1 MLKVFASLIVCAIL
15 VCVQPALAEDSMYR
29 CGNTY
34 QDTPCKGVV
43 SKPINEPKPKKANIS
58 VHETPVTKKVVAAK
72 EPAPTLQ
79 ADCKKSGEDAKVIG
93 KLRDIGVPEQDQVAI
108 TTDKAKITLIKKV
121 YSLSGNAF
129 QVQNAV
135 EKECLQQSQKISL
148 TSQWMAKAKKILGF
162 GTSATTSKPKST
174 PIKVA
179 PAKPAQSP
187 IRSTADPKLVEIP
200 PEPTIPM
207 PAPIMPP
214 EPQAVPAAEPSPAAQ
229 PVPEPQPAPEPK
241 PEPAPAPPAK
251 PAPAPAKEDVQD
263 DPQGICSAL
272 KAGMKNVADEKRKG
286 GDAARMTDLKNQ
298 QIQLENLYKS
308 SGC

>member
-1 MLKVFASLIVCAIL
+1 MLKVFASLIVYAFL
-15 VCVQPALAEDSMYR
+15 VGAQPALAEDSMYR

-79 ADCKKSGEDAKVIG
+79 ADCKKRGEDAKVIG

-121 YSLSGNAF
+121 YGLSGNAF

-135 EKECLQQSQKISL
+135 EKECLQQNQKTSL
-148 TSQWMAKAKKILGF
+148 TGQWMAKAKKLLGF
-162 GTSATTSKPKST
+162 GAAPATSKPK
-174 PIKVA
+174 PV
-179 PAKPAQSP
+179 PKPTQP
-187 IRSTADPKLVEIP
+187 EIRSTADPKPVEIAP
-200 PEPTIPM
+200 VQTPVEPM
-207 PAPIMPP
+207 PAPSEPQTAPAAPELAPTPPPP
-214 EPQAVPAAEPSPAAQ
+214 EPAPP
-229 PVPEPQPAPEPK
+229 PEPKPAPEPK
-241 PEPAPAPPAK
+241 PEPVPAPPAK
-251 PAPAPAKEDVQD
+251 PTPAPAQEQAQD

-298 QIQLENLYKS
+298 QIQLENIYKS